1 MYQWT
6 AIVLLYCTAGSRVCE
21 QQVGGLLPNPIRRTI
36 PIRHGAATE
45 SGLGA
50 HMAAAALVFAPTM
63 EGMMLASATLS
74 PCTPRTFSDG
84 STTAPLS
91 VSGPILH
98 VPTG

>member
-1 MYQWT
+1 
-6 AIVLLYCTAGSRVCE
+6 
-21 QQVGGLLPNPIRRTI
+21 
-36 PIRHGAATE
+36 
-45 SGLGA
+45 
-50 HMAAAALVFAPTM
+50 MAAAALVFAPTM

-91 VSGPILH
+91 VSEPILH